1 MKRILVT
8 GVAAALLSGCSMSP
22 YDVPLPGG
30 ADVGDDPYTVTV
42 QFRDVLDLVPQSGV
56 RVDEVPVGKVS
67 DVRLDGWTAEVDLT
81 LNRDVKL
88 PDNARATIRQT
99 SLLGEKFVSLEA
111 PEQGAAGELDD
122 GDTIPLSQTGRNPE
136 VEEVLSAASLL
147 LNGSGLEKTQ
157 TIVRELN
164 RALDGNEAEVKRL
177 LTNAGDLAARL
188 DDNKARILTT
198 LEKVDRLARRT
209 QEQEKAITGALDQVP
224 DALRVVDGQR
234 KALVTLLE
242 GLEELSEVGTR
253 VVRASKEDV
262 VADLKALQPTLTNL
276 GTAADDLVTS
286 FQALLTFPFTDA
298 IVGKTLKEAKAY
310 EPGDYTNLS
319 MRIDLGA
326 DTLAQVLDLDGLLD
340 AIGGGLRGDPQK
352 AGEPLDDLL
361 GLVRGFVPEQ
371 SGTPGT
377 DTPDPA
383 LPGVKPSAPAP
394 APAPSTAPTPGQGDE
409 PAAEEPGS
417 WFCGLFRLCRPAVG
431 AAASPST
438 LSVPAGVPR
447 TDLAAA
453 LLDPVVTR

>member
-1 MKRILVT
+1 MRTRLV
-8 GVAAALLSGCSMSP
+8 VAAASALVLSGCSMSP
-22 YDVPLPGG
+22 YEVPLPGG

-111 PEQGAAGELDD
+111 PDEGASGRLGD
-122 GDTIPLSQTGRNPE
+122 GDTIPLSRTGRNPE

-164 RALDGNEAEVKRL
+164 RALDGNEDEVKRL
-177 LTNAGDLAARL
+177 LRNAGDLAAQL
-188 DDNKARILTT
+188 DDNKERILTT

-209 QEQEKAITGALDQVP
+209 QDQKTAITSALEEVP
-224 DALRVVDGQR
+224 EALRVVDGQR
-234 KALVTLLE
+234 DALVELLD
-242 GLEELSEVGTR
+242 GLNELSEVGTR
-253 VVRASKEDV
+253 VIRASKEDV
-262 VADLKALQPTLTNL
+262 IADLKALQPTLTNL

-298 IVGKTLKEAKAY
+298 LVGDTLAEAKAY
-310 EPGDYTNLS
+310 KPGDYTNLS
-319 MRIDLGA
+319 MRLDISAG
-326 DTLAQVLDLDGLLD
+326 TLTQVLDLDGLVDGLV
-340 AIGGGLRGDPQK
+340 GGLRGDPEK
-352 AGEPLDDLL
+352 AAEPLTDLL
-361 GLVRGFVPEQ
+361 GLVQGFVPEQ
-371 SGTPGT
+371 SDSPAPSLPAPELPGT
-377 DTPDPA
+377 
-383 LPGVKPSAPAP
+383 SPAP
-394 APAPSTAPTPGQGDE
+394 SPAPSTAPTPGQADAGGG
-409 PAAEEPGS
+409 ASGGS
-417 WFCGLFRLCRPAVG
+417 SGGNWFCSMFRLCRPAVG
-431 AAASPST
+431 ASSATST
-438 LSVPAGVPR
+438 VPADVPR

-453 LLDPVVTR
+453 LLDPVVSR

>member
-1 MKRILVT
+1 VKRLLVT

-56 RVDEVPVGKVS
+56 RVDEVPVGRVS
-67 DVRLDGWTAEVDLT
+67 DVRLDGWTAEVDVT

-111 PEQGAAGELDD
+111 PEKGAEGELGD

-177 LTNAGDLAARL
+177 LTSAGDLAARL
-188 DDNKARILTT
+188 DDNKERILTT

-209 QEQEKAITGALDQVP
+209 QQQEKAITGALDQVP

-234 KALVTLLE
+234 EALVTLLD
-242 GLEELSEVGTR
+242 GLERLSEVGTR
-253 VVRASKEDV
+253 VVKASKDDV
-262 VADLKALQPTLTNL
+262 LADLEALRPTLTNL

-298 IVGKTLKEAKAY
+298 VVGKTLEEAKAY

-319 MRIDLGA
+319 MRLDLNA
-326 DTLAQVLDLDGLLD
+326 DTLAQVLDLEGLLD
-340 AIGGGLRGDPQK
+340 AVTGPLRGEPGA

-361 GLVRGFVPEQ
+361 GLVRGYVPEQ
-371 SGTPGT
+371 ADGTPG
-377 DTPDPA
+377 A
-383 LPGVKPSAPAP
+383 PSPVVP
-394 APAPSTAPTPGQGDE
+394 QPSTRPTPAPSTAPTPGQGDQGGATE
-409 PAAEEPGS
+409 PEEPRN
-417 WFCGLFRLCRPAVG
+417 WFCGLFRLCRPAAAS
-431 AAASPST
+431 AAAPT
-438 LSVPAGVPR
+438 ALSVPAGVPR

-453 LLDPVVTR
+453 LLDPVVRR